1 MYVHLLDYCRDVS
14 LTPLSRF
21 VGDPST
27 TPSRKYFSVGY
38 YVQHPSS
45 LGFVHIRSADPTVPP
60 EFETGYL
67 KQKDDFELLK
77 YGYKRAREYARRMPA
92 YRGEYVPNHPKFV
105 SSAALATGEIKPVA
119 IDAPDIAYT
128 EEDEKA
134 IEEYTRQA
142 GA

>member
-1 MYVHLLDYCRDVS
+1 MDYPDRCS
-14 LTPLSRF
+14 PRF

-38 YVQHPSS
+38 YVEHPSS
-45 LGFVHIRSADPTVPP
+45 LGFVHIRSGTDPTVPP

-67 KQKDDFELLK
+67 KVKDDLELLSF
-77 YGYKRAREYARRMPA
+77 GYKRAREYARRMPA
-92 YRGEYVPNHPKFV
+92 YRGEYVPNHPQFA
-105 SSAALATGEIKPVA
+105 SSAALARGDIKPVA
-119 IDAPDIAYT
+119 IDSPDIEYT

-134 IEEYTRQA
+134 IEEYTRKA